1 MTEPAEDTS
10 SVFQLLY
17 SSHSRIPRSDR
28 PRVLAEIFSTARSH
42 NKAAGITG
50 ALLITDHYFAQILEG
65 AQDTVQ
71 ELYDRIGDDPRHDT
85 LTVLD
90 THTVEERVFGHWS
103 MAQVSSVG
111 HADIP
116 LHVTEGVI
124 APKSPQH
131 LTPDQRRLLTTMR
144 NAIGADTV

>member
-1 MTEPAEDTS
+1 MTEPGGDTS

-17 SSHSRIPRSDR
+17 SSHSRIPRPDR
-28 PRVLAEIFSTARSH
+28 PTVLAEIFSTARSH
-42 NKAAGITG
+42 NKGAEITG
-50 ALLITDHYFAQILEG
+50 ALLITDHYFVQVLEG
-65 AQDTVQ
+65 VQDAV
-71 ELYDRIGDDPRHDT
+71 EGLYARIGEDPRHEQ
-85 LTVLD
+85 LTILE
-90 THTVEERVFGHWS
+90 TRTVDARVFPHWS

-116 LHVTEGVI
+116 LHVTQGVI

-131 LTPDQRRLLTTMR
+131 LTTEQRNLLTTMR